1 MRAHNYAHAHP
12 HDDAPYQ
19 LFCVAVLPLQGRG
32 DLVTEH
38 PGDQGLENEIDEESE
53 DQDVDTRVERLNDDL
68 VEDGMPEDE
77 AARVAEQAAAIGDVR
92 RGSRVRAPRNTQL
105 PGEEDDDDEDC

>member
-1 MRAHNYAHAHP
+1 M
-12 HDDAPYQ
+12 DS
-19 LFCVAVLPLQGRG
+19 

-38 PGDQGLENEIDEESE
+38 PGDQGLENEIDEEGE

-105 PGEEDDDDEDC
+105 PGEEDDDDEDG

>member
-1 MRAHNYAHAHP
+1 MRN
-12 HDDAPYQ
+12 
-19 LFCVAVLPLQGRG
+19 
-32 DLVTEH
+32 
-38 PGDQGLENEIDEESE
+38 E

-105 PGEEDDDDEDC
+105 PGEEDDDDEDGQGVGAACFDVSCLSSCWSCAVW